1 MELVQGWS
9 TDRTDSV
16 ETVTRRL
23 IPFVTGRTIA
33 PMFFRVAGGLVTFG
47 VHAAISQGDWRRLRE
62 QQRRSGAL
70 GPART
75 LSGPRSETRRRP

>member
-33 PMFFRVAGGLVTFG
+33 PMFFRAAWGLVTLG
-47 VHAAISQGDWRRLRE
+47 VQAAI
-62 QQRRSGAL
+62 
-70 GPART
+70 
-75 LSGPRSETRRRP
+75 RPGRAEAAA

>member
-1 MELVQGWS
+1 VELVQGLS

-33 PMFFRVAGGLVTFG
+33 PMFFRAAWGSVTLG
-47 VHAAISQGDWRRLRE
+47 VQAAIQPGRLE
-62 QQRRSGAL
+62 A
-70 GPART
+70 AA
-75 LSGPRSETRRRP
+75 